1 MFNISKKNVNECLQ
15 WYISALTCI
24 IGYVNMQHNVR
35 DYKGKKS
42 YH

>member
-1 MFNISKKNVNECLQ
+1 MLMNVYNG
-15 WYISALTCI
+15 ISALTCI
-24 IGYVNMQHNVR
+24 IGYVKMQHNLR